1 MAWPSLFSGGR
12 GGACPRPATLVACIC
27 AAFLISCQQ
36 KAELPAT
43 SQPEREAVEAKASVD
58 KAVATTGDL
67 LTYSVTVD
75 HEAGVEVEI
84 PQIAANIAGFR
95 IVDLGRDEPVSQ
107 GDRVIERSW
116 FELRADLVGSY
127 VLPPIE
133 VLWRPA
139 GDPEAASE
147 SIATSELFVEVA
159 SVLPEGEEVTDI
171 RSLKDLRPPAQ
182 AKIWPWAAGGGAV
195 LAVALIA
202 YLLWRRRQA
211 RRFVPP
217 RPAHEIAFEA
227 LDRLRSTDFEDPEA
241 VRRYYFA
248 LSEIVRAY
256 VEGRWKL
263 NATDLTT
270 EEIFDA
276 LVERRPML
284 EVHEEKLRRFL
295 LDTDRV
301 KFAAYEASSEEIRS
315 AYEDALSFVE
325 STRASL
331 TQEKEEAEDSEM
343 ESPDEEV
350 AA

>member
-1 MAWPSLFSGGR
+1 MRADLSLFVCLTAVLLSGCQKEAPIATAGQP
-12 GGACPRPATLVACIC
+12 PRE
-27 AAFLISCQQ
+27 
-36 KAELPAT
+36 K
-43 SQPEREAVEAKASVD
+43 VEAKASVD
-58 KAVATTGDL
+58 RAVATTGDL

-75 HEAGVEVEI
+75 HEAGVDVEI
-84 PQIAANIAGFR
+84 PQIAADIAGFR
-95 IVDLGRDEPVSQ
+95 IVDLGRDEPVAQ

-147 SIATSELFVEVA
+147 SIVTSELFVEVA

-171 RSLKDLRPPAQ
+171 RSLKDLRPPVK
-182 AKIWPWAAGGGAV
+182 AKIWPWAAGGGGI
-195 LAVALIA
+195 LALALLA

-227 LDRLRSTDFEDPEA
+227 LDLLRNTDFEDPEA

-248 LSEIVRAY
+248 LSEVVRAY

-276 LVERRPML
+276 LGERRPML
-284 EVHEEKLRRFL
+284 ETQEAKLRRFL

-331 TQEKEEAEDSEM
+331 NQEKDEANDSEV
-343 ESPDEEV
+343 ESNDEEV